1 MMNTSVLELLS
12 AVISSNTP
20 GKEWSRQEKTCDY
33 ARGAIVRIKYL
44 SPEPEDGPKIVDEMK
59 SLDGKYGYIVNHECD
74 KKVVRVAFLET
85 DSKRTWAFRM
95 AEVEFA
101 PSVVNSAPLLEA
113 LEKRFISA
121 IADAVR
127 RTNKSHIISKEW
139 IAGRRAIYKGNAVVV
154 QFLDATKPGRVFIA
168 DPKDFVI
175 DSVKME
181 KLHTLP
187 EHYPEPSPL
196 EVLTINAVINAIES
210 ECKQVEE
217 SVEREWLADV
227 KRTRKFMS
235 KPIVADETLKTEKC
249 GTCIHCTRE

>member
-101 PSVVNSAPLLEA
+101 PSVVDPEPFLNA
-113 LEKRFISA
+113 LEKKFIA
-121 IADAVR
+121 EIANVIRHAE
-127 RTNKSHIISKEW
+127 KSHVTSTEW
-139 IAGRRAIYKGNAVVV
+139 TAGQRAIYKANAVVI
-154 QFLDATKPGRVFIA
+154 QFLDAKNPERVFIA
-168 DPKDFVI
+168 DPQDFVI
-175 DSVKME
+175 ESVKMA
-181 KLHTLP
+181 KLHALP
-187 EHYPEPSPL
+187 AHHPKPSPL
-196 EVLTINAVINAIES
+196 EMLTINAVINAIES